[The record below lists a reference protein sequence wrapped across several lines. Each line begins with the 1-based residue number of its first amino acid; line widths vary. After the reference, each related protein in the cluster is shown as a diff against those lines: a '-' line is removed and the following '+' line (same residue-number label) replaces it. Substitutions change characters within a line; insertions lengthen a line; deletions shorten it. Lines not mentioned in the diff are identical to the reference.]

1 MIIEFFL
8 QHRKNK
14 SVVAII
20 PKLREALEKIY
31 QSVSALLSLANI
43 PASMIHL
50 GTLKNYD
57 VNEQEIWSQNTHAS
71 SSNGSNVVSDEDD
84 DMNVDDD
91 MMNVSEDATVGNL
104 NVTTMNDSEQQTSIR
119 SRSTIL

>member
-1 MIIEFFL
+1 MK
-8 QHRKNK
+8 HRKNK
-14 SVVAII
+14 SVVSII

-31 QSVSALLSLANI
+31 QSVSALLPLANI

-57 VNEQEIWSQNTHAS
+57 VNHQDIWSQNSHGS
-71 SSNGSNVVSDEDD
+71 SSNASHVVSDEDED
-84 DMNVDDD
+84 DLMI
-91 MMNVSEDATVGNL
+91 VSEDEYDGKL
-104 NVTTMNDSEQQTSIR
+104 NITPMNDSEPQQSSIR